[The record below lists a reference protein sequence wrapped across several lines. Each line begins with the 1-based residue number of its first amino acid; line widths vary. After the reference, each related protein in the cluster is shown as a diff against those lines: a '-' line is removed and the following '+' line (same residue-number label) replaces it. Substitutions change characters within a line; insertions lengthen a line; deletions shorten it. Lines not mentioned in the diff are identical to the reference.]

1 MTSKV
6 LKMPEQAAVS
16 RDYQSA
22 MDRVR
27 QGISANIWN
36 HGTHAERLAF
46 AEDCLA
52 ARIEGTKQ
60 HDRTGRPQYVPDL
73 YEENGGLQWG
83 LTMSSRESLQTAGPQ
98 MGGKDRQVLVMK
110 RLPGVSVCPWRTML
124 ISQRLQTRLWN
135 VDFSL
140 DLSAFFCYTDGRSFE
155 MLINGGVLSW
165 QRDVSVPAPS
175 GRFRPNSRRRCRRA
189 AKAAVHK
196 QRMSQL
202 YEAGVAV
209 REDETRTQRMLNSV
223 RRK

>member
-6 LKMPEQAAVS
+6 LKMPEQAAVL

-98 MGGKDRQVLVMK
+98 IGGKDRQGSRYEEAAR
-110 RLPGVSVCPWRTML
+110 RLGVSVEDDA
-124 ISQRLQTRLWN
+124 
-135 VDFSL
+135 DFAA
-140 DLSAFFCYTDGRSFE
+140 SADKTLER
-155 MLINGGVLSW
+155 
-165 QRDVSVPAPS
+165 
-175 GRFRPNSRRRCRRA
+175 
-189 AKAAVHK
+189 
-196 QRMSQL
+196 
-202 YEAGVAV
+202 
-209 REDETRTQRMLNSV
+209 
-223 RRK
+223 